1 MKKII
6 SLILTSI
13 IALSCI
19 DPQSAAKNKKKSVKV
34 MAEQIAK
41 KFPKA
46 PQVTIE
52 DFLDWK
58 KTAHQPIVLVDV
70 REAKEQAVS
79 MLPGAITKDEYEK
92 NLPKFKEYLV
102 VAYCTIGYRSSEY
115 VGELVK
121 KNINAYNLQESLLG
135 WAHRGLSF
143 SIKGSETKKAHVYE
157 EAWNF
162 LPSGYTGVTN

>member
-1 MKKII
+1 MKKLF
-6 SLILTSI
+6 SILFTGV

-19 DPQSAAKNKKKSVKV
+19 NPQTAAKNKKKSVEV

-46 PQVTIE
+46 PQVSIE

-58 KTAHQPIVLVDV
+58 TSAHPPIVLVDV
-70 REAKEQAVS
+70 REDREIKIS
-79 MLPGAITKDEYEK
+79 MLPDSITKKEYERDSLK
-92 NLPKFKEYLV
+92 YKEHIV

-115 VGELVK
+115 VEKLT
-121 KNINAYNLQESLLG
+121 KNKVNAYNLKESLLG

-143 SIKGSETKKAHVYE
+143 TSKGIKTKKAHVYE

-162 LPSGYTGVTN
+162 LPKGYVGVTN